1 MWQVLY
7 PDSYVVPEPSRYGT
21 FTTSPGQTE
30 DATTFLT
37 PFHDDFTGDFW
48 NADTVRTTEV
58 FGYTYAE
65 TANTTGSDAGNL
77 KLKVT
82 TAVNNLYGT
91 SAPAN
96 TISKSRRR
104 ASSLSRRGGMEGR
117 ELAQNT
123 SVGIPHDLATNGQY
137 REWIANI
144 RVSKYALES
153 SFFIHIF
160 LGDFNPDPATWS
172 FEPNLVG
179 SHCVFAMISGSPAN
193 AQQGQQ
199 VTGTVPLTSALLD
212 GIVHGRLDSLDLDDV
227 EPYLLKNLHWRVSM
241 VSWNMSG
248 CLISTRLTY
257 CSLITQLFPMTT
269 FRI

>member
-30 DATTFLT
+30 DATTYLT
-37 PFHDDFTGDFW
+37 PFHDDATGDFW

-58 FGYTYAE
+58 FGYAYAE
-65 TANTTGSDAGNL
+65 TANTTGSSPADIQ
-77 KLKVT
+77 LKVT
-82 TAVNNLYGT
+82 TAVNNLYGA

-104 ASSLSRRGGMEGR
+104 AASLSTRRAVKGR

-160 LGDFNPDPATWS
+160 LGDFNPNPSTWS
-172 FEPNLVG
+172 FDPNLVG
-179 SHCVFAMISGSPAN
+179 SHCVFAMISGSPEK
-193 AQQGQQ
+193 AQADQQ

-212 GIVHGRLDSLDLDDV
+212 DIVHGKVDSLEPDEV
-227 EPYLLKNLHWRVSM
+227 EPYLRKNLHWRVSM
-241 VSWNMSG
+241 VS
-248 CLISTRLTY
+248 
-257 CSLITQLFPMTT
+257 
-269 FRI
+269 